1 MCTFLLGRKSLA
13 FNEQNDIEANFQSL
27 ALPAKYYQ
35 IAFSASFVLVFFSF
49 LANDHRIR
57 DNELISIMNAC
68 MRICILTL
76 LVLYIYLSLCEDRLL
91 FSLYV
96 RAFKYEIRMSVI
108 SRHLLIGF
116 VCVCVIALI
125 QWEQPHG
132 LHIYTT
138 ARPLT
143 IISQSAMPF
152 LSSTSTR
159 KTITHKIENVCM
171 FLCGDP
177 HLQYPM
183 TLCQRLLGASSVY
196 ALIVVSK
203 LESTP
208 SAEETTAERL
218 FVFGKIDAK
227 LRLQAFCRSKN
238 AMNVQKIFYMKTY
251 GL

>member
-35 IAFSASFVLVFFSF
+35 IAFSASFAQVFFSF

-116 VCVCVIALI
+116 VCVCDRA
-125 QWEQPHG
+125 HSMRATTRAT
-132 LHIYTT
+132 HIHHC
-138 ARPLT
+138 A
-143 IISQSAMPF
+143 
-152 LSSTSTR
+152 STD
-159 KTITHKIENVCM
+159 NN
-171 FLCGDP
+171 F
-177 HLQYPM
+177 
-183 TLCQRLLGASSVY
+183 
-196 ALIVVSK
+196 
-203 LESTP
+203 
-208 SAEETTAERL
+208 AERDAI
-218 FVFGKIDAK
+218 FVFDLHAK
-227 LRLQAFCRSKN
+227 NHHA
-238 AMNVQKIFYMKTY
+238 
-251 GL
+251 